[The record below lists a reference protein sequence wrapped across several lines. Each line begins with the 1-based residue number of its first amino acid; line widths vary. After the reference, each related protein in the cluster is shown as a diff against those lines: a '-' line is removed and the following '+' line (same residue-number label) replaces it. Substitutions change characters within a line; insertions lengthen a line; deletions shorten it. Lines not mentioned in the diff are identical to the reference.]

1 MSTSPDYTTPKK
13 KWCVMVYFAAD
24 VDLESAAK
32 ADLKEMKAAGSSSQ
46 VDLLAQLNAGG
57 PTAIRRYHLQKDTY
71 LQEDL
76 VPAIDANGDEEVLFN
91 TDAKKDLLDFVE
103 WCAQRSPAEHYALI
117 LWGHGQGWRADNP
130 NPCYVPTP
138 RNPTRPS
145 PESLAKLI
153 ADNPKSNAARAAVRA
168 SLPDPSITLE
178 LPLHT
183 KSGEID
189 FLTNADVKD
198 VLARIKKTLGGRNLD
213 ILGMD
218 ACLMAM
224 AEICC
229 QVDDSVDYLVASE
242 DVVPDES
249 WPYNSILKELVPHAD
264 QANAEDVAKLI
275 VWKFVYDFGQKQKF
289 VTQSI
294 CQVGRKNESA
304 TREFTS
310 AVARLVEALVAQMK
324 DPETR
329 WATMIARAQA
339 QSFYVT
345 DYVDLFDFCRLLA
358 INCRSEWLTRACYDV
373 MKAISGDR
381 SSSNGAGRGLVIDYG
396 TYGASLKRSFGVSVY
411 FPCVAPVP
419 ECYGQLEFCKRTQWH
434 KFLDTFVHSPAGRPA
449 LFEPERNGNSVKPPA
464 NAPPPAE
471 VGPTA
476 PATQPPVSKEV
487 KATGTI
493 TVEPVSELATV
504 ASNGKN
510 LALDASVKAASGDA
524 SKTTY
529 GDVVKTTYGDIVKTT
544 YGDIVKT
551 TYGEPIKT
559 PQAPSWIRPS
569 MPQLLAKVV
578 APVPTEPVSTEPAP
592 TNPVATNGKCNCNC
606 HQRS

>member
-1 MSTSPDYTTPKK
+1 MSTNPDSTTPKK

-32 ADLKEMKAAGSSSQ
+32 ADLKQMKAAGSSSQ
-46 VDLLAQLNAGG
+46 VDLLAQLNSGG
-57 PTAIRRYHLQKDTY
+57 PTAIRRYHLHKDTY

-130 NPCYVPTP
+130 NPCYVPT
-138 RNPTRPS
+138 RNPTRLS
-145 PESLAKLI
+145 PESLATLI
-153 ADNPKSNAARAAVRA
+153 ANDPKSAPRTAVRA
-168 SLPDPSITLE
+168 SIPVPSNTLE

-198 VLARIKKTLGGRNLD
+198 VLALIKKTLGGRNLD

-249 WPYNSILKELVPHAD
+249 WPYNTILKELVPHAGE
-264 QANAEDVAKLI
+264 ATAEDVAKLI
-275 VWKFVYDFGQKQKF
+275 VLKFVYDFGQKQKF

-294 CQVGRKNESA
+294 CQVGRNNESA

-329 WATMIARAQA
+329 WAAMIARAEA
-339 QSFYVT
+339 QSFYLR

-358 INCRSEWLTRACYDV
+358 INCRSEWLTRACHDV

-396 TYGASLKRSFGVSVY
+396 TYGVSLKRSFGVSIY

-419 ECYGQLEFCKRTQWH
+419 ECYGALEFCKRTQWH
-434 KFLDTFVHSPAGRPA
+434 KFLDMFVHSPAGRPA
-449 LFEPERNGNSVKPPA
+449 LFEPARNGNIVKQPA
-464 NAPPPAE
+464 NAPQPAE
-471 VGPTA
+471 VGPVT

-493 TVEPVSELATV
+493 TVEAAPELAAT
-504 ASNGKN
+504 ATNGKN
-510 LALDASVKAASGDA
+510 LTLDASFTANGDA
-524 SKTTY
+524 N
-529 GDVVKTTYGDIVKTT
+529 KTTYGDIVKTT

-559 PQAPSWIRPS
+559 PQAPSWVRPAV
-569 MPQLLAKVV
+569 PQLLAKVV
-578 APVPTEPVSTEPAP
+578 APVSKEPAP
-592 TNPVATNGKCNCNC
+592 ENPVATSGKCNCNC
-606 HQRS
+606 NQRS

>member
-1 MSTSPDYTTPKK
+1 MSTSLDSTTPRK

-46 VDLLAQLNAGG
+46 VDLLAQLNSGG

-76 VPAIDANGDEEVLFN
+76 VPAIDANGDEQVLFN
-91 TDAKKDLLDFVE
+91 TDARQDLLEFVE

-130 NPCYVPTP
+130 NPCYVPTS

-153 ADNPKSNAARAAVRA
+153 ANNPKSNAARAAVRA
-168 SLPDPSITLE
+168 SMPDPSITLE

-189 FLTNADVKD
+189 FLTNADVKE
-198 VLARIKKTLGGRNLD
+198 VLALIKKTLGGRNLD

-229 QVDDSVDYLVASE
+229 QMDDSVDYLVASE

-249 WPYNSILKELVPHAD
+249 WPYNSILKELVPNAD
-264 QANAEDVAKLI
+264 RATAEDLARLI

-294 CQVGRKNESA
+294 CQVGRNNESA

-310 AVARLVEALVAQMK
+310 AVARLVEALLAQLK

-339 QSFYVT
+339 QSFYLT

-358 INCRSEWLTRACYDV
+358 INCRSEWLTRACQDV

-381 SSSNGAGRGLVIDYG
+381 SSTNGAGRGLVIDYG

-419 ECYGQLEFCKRTQWH
+419 ECYGALEFCKRTQWH
-434 KFLDTFVHSPAGRPA
+434 NFLEAFVHSPAGRPA

-464 NAPPPAE
+464 NAPQPVE
-471 VGPTA
+471 VGPTV
-476 PATQPPVSKEV
+476 PTTQPPVSKEV
-487 KATGTI
+487 KATGTL
-493 TVEPVSELATV
+493 TVEAAPALAAT
-504 ASNGKN
+504 ATNGKN
-510 LALDASVKAASGDA
+510 LTLDASVKATNGDGI
-524 SKTTY
+524 KTTY

-544 YGDIVKT
+544 YGD
-551 TYGEPIKT
+551 PIKT
-559 PQAPSWIRPS
+559 PQVPSWVRPS
-569 MPQLLAKVV
+569 VPQLLAKVV
-578 APVPTEPVSTEPAP
+578 APVSNEPAP
-592 TNPVATNGKCNCNC
+592 ETPVASNGKCNCNC
-606 HQRS
+606 NQRS